1 MPFCWLLIFLQVCWG
16 KTKQCLKPHQALMHY
31 LTWNPP
37 SINSFSRSL
46 ESQMFLYMH
55 RYIGTSTFPL
65 NKSQR
70 PSSSTWPRH
79 IPQWKA
85 HTGEGKVGLLHRRGD
100 NHRQRIPQPVLRNQF
115 YVVMESS
122 LTKRCSSTGKGTVL
136 YTCLLADHKMCV
148 CQVSDL
154 YGLWVQLPDSWLRR
168 THMTYFYKSKS
179 RISRRIW
186 STSKFAGLERIPS
199 CY

>member
-16 KTKQCLKPHQALMHY
+16 KAKQCLKPHQALMHY
-31 LTWNPP
+31 LTCGTP

-85 HTGEGKVGLLHRRGD
+85 HTGEGESWLVAPERRWSPG
-100 NHRQRIPQPVLRNQF
+100 NAYRNQSF
-115 YVVMESS
+115 AGSKKKNASSFTWLMESS

-148 CQVSDL
+148 S
-154 YGLWVQLPDSWLRR
+154 GEWSLWIVGAITWFLTP
-168 THMTYFYKSKS
+168 
-179 RISRRIW
+179 
-186 STSKFAGLERIPS
+186 
-199 CY
+199 